1 MVQPPQHRRNQMVY
15 IHPWLLLMD
24 VVGLTVTVN
33 IYIGRK

>member
-1 MVQPPQHRRNQMVY
+1 MVQPPQHRRNQMVT
-15 IHPWLLLMD
+15 IHPWNLLMG